1 MTLRVRDA
9 IPRSFP
15 KSANVNDKLMNS
27 NANQTNPTEFQQY
40 LRSLITQAF
49 SGNPQDR
56 IADAD
61 KGWDTVILGLSDNF
75 CASFLLPGSITWNAL
90 KEKVTILETALEAIY
105 LASLHVDGIFSG
117 KRDGVGVLIVRLLNI
132 CNVLDVWLDSQVEIE
147 DDLPSPVT
155 LREKAFKALIE
166 VLRSLG
172 GNVTRVEQPGEPRW
186 KILRSL
192 LSECIE
198 LVSGMSW

>member
-1 MTLRVRDA
+1 
-9 IPRSFP
+9 
-15 KSANVNDKLMNS
+15 MNS
-27 NANQTNPTEFQQY
+27 NPNQVSLPNPTSEVVQFQQY
-40 LRSLITQAF
+40 LRSLIAQTF

-56 IADAD
+56 IPDAD
-61 KGWDTVILGLSDNF
+61 RRWDTLILGLSDNF

-90 KEKVTILETALEAIY
+90 KEKITILETALEAIY

-117 KRDGVGVLIVRLLNI
+117 KRDGVGVLVVRLLNI
-132 CNVLDVWLDSQVEIE
+132 CNGLDVWLDSQVETG
-147 DDLPSPVT
+147 DGLPSPAT
-155 LREKAFKALIE
+155 LREKAFKALVE

-172 GNVTRVEQPGEPRW
+172 GSVPRVEQPEEPRW